1 MTSLDNGK
9 LTNAMKSPSGT
20 SPLLLA
26 ILILFSFKTQIKY
39 CVVSKMS
46 SSQKEN
52 DKSTSSSK
60 LPSAVLPFMASA
72 SAAFAQPT
80 LQRKRRYS
88 SANGLRGEPNDDYI
102 AEITGA
108 DPGRRPI
115 RPTRP
120 AKKSRKTTS
129 RSQDSINGRKTNNNN
144 YENTRRRNNFARHN
158 SFKFQRGKRSVSQ
171 SRPKASG
178 GLSHIIP
185 PLGGPVGAPE
195 LPVLTTKDPRIIER
209 WLVDNCPTYAAI
221 DSNQKA
227 PSSILGF
234 DIESLAKP
242 PWRPERASLPDGP
255 ATIQLS
261 TPTSCIIV
269 PLSRCGPDGS
279 VLHAPDIVR
288 DVIMN
293 EKVIKVGVG
302 IDDDALELFRWS
314 REGYEDALA
323 DNAKRSLSSGS
334 RNPTPELK
342 LWKMK
347 SRFDIG
353 CVLPGP
359 NPSRRAGLRELAL
372 TVLGV
377 NIPKSKKLAMSNWC
391 NRHLTMEQISYAAR
405 DAWVAAAVVE
415 RLQKMVGDSSTG
427 RVDAK
432 VDGKDN
438 ENVVN
443 TFHPDCLLSM
453 EFLKGQRDVFEIDE
467 RATRRKAAKEELKE
481 IQEMERERKGDD
493 SKEGIADNN
502 EDESESVKAKIEEL
516 HGILD
521 LYRPDQP
528 PSFDEALYS
537 MPFY

>member
-1 MTSLDNGK
+1 
-9 LTNAMKSPSGT
+9 MKSPSGA

-26 ILILFSFKTQIKY
+26 ILIFFSFTTQIKNY
-39 CVVSKMS
+39 VVSNMS
-46 SSQKEN
+46 SSRKGN
-52 DKSTSSSK
+52 DESTSSSK
-60 LPSAVLPFMASA
+60 LPSAVLPCVASA
-72 SAAFAQPT
+72 TAAFARPT
-80 LQRKRRYS
+80 LKRKRIYP
-88 SANGLRGEPNDDYI
+88 SANGLRGEPDDEYI
-102 AEITGA
+102 AEITNA
-108 DPGRRPI
+108 KPGRRLI

-120 AKKSRKTTS
+120 AKKSRNTTS
-129 RSQDSINGRKTNNNN
+129 PSHDSINGLKTNINN
-144 YENTRRRNNFARHN
+144 YETTRRKNNFTRNN
-158 SFKFQRGKRSVSQ
+158 SFGFQRGTRSVSQ
-171 SRPKASG
+171 SRPKAAG

-185 PLGGPVGAPE
+185 PLCGPVGAPE

-221 DSNQKA
+221 DSNQNT

-279 VLHAPDIVR
+279 VLHAPEIVR

-314 REGYEDALA
+314 RKGYEDSLA
-323 DNAKRSLSSGS
+323 DNAKRGLSNG
-334 RNPTPELK
+334 RRIPTPEVK

-347 SRFDIG
+347 SRFDMG
-353 CVLPGP
+353 CVLPDP

-415 RLQKMVGDSSTG
+415 RLQKMVDDSSTC
-427 RVDAK
+427 VDAK
-432 VDGKDN
+432 VDRNDTEK
-438 ENVVN
+438 VVN

-481 IQEMERERKGDD
+481 IQEMERERKVTD
-493 SKEGIADNN
+493 SGEGIADVKEN
-502 EDESESVKAKIEEL
+502 DSESVKAKIEEL

-521 LYRPDQP
+521 FYRPDQP
-528 PSFDEALYS
+528 PSFDEALFS